1 MTSNAKTTQEYIDS
15 LPEDRK
21 EIISNLRNIILKN
34 LPKGFEEGIQYGM
47 IGYFVPHSIY
57 PDGYHCDPKIPL
69 PFMSIASQKNFLA
82 VYHMGIY
89 TKTELMDW
97 FVSEF
102 PKHSSKKLDMGKSC
116 IRFKNMNDIPYDL
129 IGELTSKL
137 TPEEWINLYENA
149 YKNRKK

>member
-1 MTSNAKTTQEYIDS
+1 MTSNAKTPQEYIDS
-15 LPEDRK
+15 LQEDRK